1 MVIDNT
7 LMTPYFQKPLDL
19 GVTIVIQS
27 VTKYLGGHSDV
38 MMGALVTNDE
48 ELYEKIKFSCT
59 IMGPVSSPMDCFL
72 VLRSLKTLSLRM
84 KKIGKNALKVANFLE
99 NNIKVDVVFYPM
111 LQTHE
116 GYETHIRQATG
127 GGGIVT

>member
-99 NNIKVDVVFYPM
+99 NNLKADVVFYPM
-111 LQTHE
+111 LTTHE
-116 GYETHIRQATG
+116 GYEIHIKQATG
-127 GGGIVT
+127 GGGIVS

>member
-38 MMGALVTNDE
+38 MMGALVTNNE
-48 ELYEKIKFSCT
+48 ELYEKIKFS
-59 IMGPVSSPMDCFL
+59 
-72 VLRSLKTLSLRM
+72 
-84 KKIGKNALKVANFLE
+84 
-99 NNIKVDVVFYPM
+99 
-111 LQTHE
+111 
-116 GYETHIRQATG
+116 
-127 GGGIVT
+127 